1 MFHVEHGIIR
11 VLSLEREIMELFYP
25 VDTVIGNNDYV
36 TRLPRNEVRELQDN
50 LNCNLS
56 DWDDWLDEEYVSDM
70 MREIDE
76 TEFLEEI

>member
-1 MFHVEHGIIR
+1 
-11 VLSLEREIMELFYP
+11 MELFYP